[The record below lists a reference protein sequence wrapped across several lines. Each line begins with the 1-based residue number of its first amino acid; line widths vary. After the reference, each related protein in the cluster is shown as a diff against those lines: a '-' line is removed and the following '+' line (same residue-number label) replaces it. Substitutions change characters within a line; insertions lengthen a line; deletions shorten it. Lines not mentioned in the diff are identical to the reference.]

1 VAALS
6 GKLQISALISIKLG
20 SKSNEFFDSPGTLV
34 YQYSHR
40 IEITQSRSCRERVGQ
55 MQIDF
60 LYVAR

>member
-6 GKLQISALISIKLG
+6 GKLQVSALITIKLG
-20 SKSNEFFDSPGTLV
+20 SKSNEFFDSPGALV

-40 IEITQSRSCRERVGQ
+40 IEITQSRSRGKRVGQ